1 MEDQTTTT
9 GPQDTKRP
17 ASQYYWGD
25 WHRDLALQSCQLAAR
40 GLWHEMNC
48 LMHQGAPYG
57 HLTMPTGKAMS
68 VQQLANLA
76 KISKRACT
84 RLLAELEEAG
94 VFSRTEDGTIYSR
107 RMVRDEKARN
117 ARAAGGKAGAEH
129 GDKGGE
135 YGGKGGRPA
144 SKTKPVAKGEGG
156 FKTPLDHAPKP
167 PPSSSSSSST
177 TPVADATDA
186 AGGAPPPPPP
196 APPPPAA
203 PAPPTLPQDA
213 LTAESSRGAHWTAI
227 LAVLATQG
235 VAETQARALVGKLH
249 ADYPAPGLVQDAIR
263 RTVAEAPVDARAFL
277 RATCQTLAGERQYQ
291 PRASPAASA
300 TAQRRTQTLA
310 DLTGTDDETP
320 HAAHHA
326 DTIDVQATV
335 IG

>member
-1 MEDQTTTT
+1 MEDQTNTT

-48 LMHQGAPYG
+48 LMHQGVPYG
-57 HLTMPTGKAMS
+57 HLTMPTGKAMTL
-68 VQQLANLA
+68 QQLANLA
-76 KISKRACT
+76 KISKRACA

-135 YGGKGGRPA
+135 HGGKGGRPA
-144 SKTKPVAKGEGG
+144 SKNKPAAKGEGG
-156 FKTPLDHAPKP
+156 SKTPLDPAPKP
-167 PPSSSSSSST
+167 PPSSSSSSSIP
-177 TPVADATDA
+177 PVTDATDA

-196 APPPPAA
+196 ASPQPAEPDAQQPP
-203 PAPPTLPQDA
+203 QCA

-227 LAVLATQG
+227 LYVLAQQG
-235 VAETQARALVGKLH
+235 VAETQARTFVGKLH

-263 RTVAEAPVDARAFL
+263 RTVVEAPINARAFL
-277 RATCQTLAGERQYQ
+277 RATCQALAGERQYQ
-291 PRASPAASA
+291 PRASPAATA
-300 TAQRRTQTLA
+300 NAQRRAQTLE